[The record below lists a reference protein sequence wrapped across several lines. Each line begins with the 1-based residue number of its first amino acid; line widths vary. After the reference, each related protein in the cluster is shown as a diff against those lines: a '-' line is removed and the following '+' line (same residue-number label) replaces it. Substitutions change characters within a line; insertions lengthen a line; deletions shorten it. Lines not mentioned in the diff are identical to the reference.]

1 MRNERI
7 VACVHHFLQ
16 SENVTTPSLQF
27 RMAVSYPRQF
37 IAGDTGATLRTWGLN
52 DGDGCQQFVG
62 SMPISTHPIPQAA
75 SSSSTDSKIDASPDT
90 ISTTEPDTTPPSPH
104 SPTSI
109 AFPNIYQSQLTPFRL
124 LDPSKDGRLTVV
136 SFLLVDPDIK
146 PIVSTSNVP
155 PQQSTW
161 VRDALYGALM
171 DRLLGELIEVV
182 WSEVLGRDD
191 EGQGGM
197 GGGETGGERPGESWV
212 MSQEEAEGYRTEY
225 VGVLERFT
233 QASNNYHFCI
243 PFDVWN
249 SPEMV
254 L

>member
-1 MRNERI
+1 MSNANI
-7 VACVHHFLQ
+7 LQ
-16 SENVTTPSLQF
+16 ENITTPSVQF

-52 DGDGCQQFVG
+52 DGDGCQQFIG
-62 SMPISTHPIPQAA
+62 SVPISSHPAAQAA
-75 SSSSTDSKIDASPDT
+75 SPSQSDPTPNSSPDPSCT
-90 ISTTEPDTTPPSPH
+90 SEQDTQSTSQ

-109 AFPNIYQSQLTPFRL
+109 AYPNIYQTQLTPFRL
-124 LDPSKDGRLTVV
+124 LDPSQDGRLTVV
-136 SFLLVDPDIK
+136 SFFLVDPDIK
-146 PIVSTSNVP
+146 PLVSTSNVP

-161 VRDALYGALM
+161 VRDALYDALAE
-171 DRLLGELIEVV
+171 RLPGELIEAV
-182 WSEVLGRDD
+182 WNEVLLGSSGGQVDVD
-191 EGQGGM
+191 GGQGG
-197 GGGETGGERPGESWV
+197 GGGEREAGAERPEKSWV

-225 VGVLERFT
+225 VDVLERFT